1 MTLLARTFT
10 RNVWLL
16 DELSVTLK
24 NELEAKERSVSPGDK
39 HFEMSEFSRYRS
51 TTSSFHT
58 GSEFIKSNCVFCS
71 GNNHNS
77 DRCAKV
83 TDPSARKQIIFQKNL
98 CYICM
103 SPKHKTSK
111 CNPNYI
117 CKKCNGR
124 HYVSI
129 CQKGSLKSTV
139 GNNSGAENN
148 STNVQPALSATNQH
162 QTQTVPNSYQQNQND
177 QTVINSAD
185 TVTNY
190 SGNSYKNILLQTA
203 NAEVINL
210 DNRNSE
216 KCNILFDSGVQRTYI
231 IKSLKDKL
239 KLGWIIS
246 GPCSIDNET
255 KVYNVDSHFLFV
267 PPSLFNAN
275 AVEKESFESYSKI
288 WDIES
293 VGVTKKEL
301 EVYRNLSK
309 FNGLEVYQNFENELE
324 IK

>member
-1 MTLLARTFT
+1 M
-10 RNVWLL
+10 
-16 DELSVTLK
+16 
-24 NELEAKERSVSPGDK
+24 
-39 HFEMSEFSRYRS
+39 
-51 TTSSFHT
+51 
-58 GSEFIKSNCVFCS
+58 
-71 GNNHNS
+71 
-77 DRCAKV
+77 
-83 TDPSARKQIIFQKNL
+83 
-98 CYICM
+98 
-103 SPKHKTSK
+103 
-111 CNPNYI
+111 
-117 CKKCNGR
+117 
-124 HYVSI
+124 
-129 CQKGSLKSTV
+129 
-139 GNNSGAENN
+139 
-148 STNVQPALSATNQH
+148 
-162 QTQTVPNSYQQNQND
+162 
-177 QTVINSAD
+177 
-185 TVTNY
+185 
-190 SGNSYKNILLQTA
+190 LQTA
-203 NAEVINL
+203 GAEVINL